1 MDWKQFIR
9 LDRAAGNLAVD
20 SPPRGKRT
28 ALASVGRRRSG
39 KRRLAMRWGQVVGAA
54 LESSH
59 VPESVS
65 ESFGAGENPGGRPLF
80 AGVKGGRLLTRA
92 YGTLGDSNNGWS
104 RAIFHSRSTKSYT

>member
-28 ALASVGRRRSG
+28 ASVGRRSG
-39 KRRLAMRWGQVVGAA
+39 KRRLAMRWSQVAGAA

-59 VPESVS
+59 VSESVS

-80 AGVKGGRLLTRA
+80 AA
-92 YGTLGDSNNGWS
+92 S
-104 RAIFHSRSTKSYT
+104 REKALNASVRYARRFQ